1 MMNSTA
7 VTFRL
12 PSQLAL
18 LVLASAISV
27 PALAQQAPVAGDPQ
41 STPPAA
47 QQPSPSASSVRVD
60 KEGFWGHMNPFAR
73 KVWIKK
79 RLDPIR
85 NQLNELD
92 EVNAKNAADIKDV
105 DARAQ
110 AGIHQAQSTAD
121 GANQLATTAGAQA
134 QQAHGLAQ
142 GAAQHVDQLNTT
154 VSGLDQYHQISDLDV
169 AFRSGTPA
177 LSVAAKK
184 QLDDLAA
191 NLDGHQGYIIEM
203 ESHSPLGGAAGIQS
217 SQRLAESVQRYLV
230 TEHNIPVYRMHY
242 VAMGNAK
249 VAAADDEDAKPVRR
263 STVHIRL
270 MENSLA
276 AQDSNAPHAMASST
290 GAERP

>member
-7 VTFRL
+7 VTFRF

-27 PALAQQAPVAGDPQ
+27 PALAQTAPAAGDPQ

-47 QQPSPSASSVRVD
+47 QQPSPSASSVSVD
-60 KEGFWGHMNPFAR
+60 KEGFWGHLNPFAR

-79 RLDPIR
+79 RLDPIKG
-85 NQLNELD
+85 QLNELD
-92 EVNAKNAADIKDV
+92 EVNAKNTADIKDV
-105 DARAQ
+105 DSRAQ
-110 AGIHQAQSTAD
+110 AGIRQAQTTAD
-121 GANQLATTAGAQA
+121 SANQLATKAGSQA
-134 QQAHGLAQ
+134 QHANGLAQ
-142 GAAQHVDQLNTT
+142 GAAQHVDQINTT
-154 VSGLDQYHQISDLDV
+154 VAGLDQYCQVNDMEV
-169 AFRSGTPA
+169 PFRSGTPT
-177 LSVAAKK
+177 LSKAAKD
-184 QLDDLAA
+184 QLDELASK
-191 NLDGHQGYIIEM
+191 LDGHQGYIIEM
-203 ESHSPLGGAAGIQS
+203 EAHSPLAGAAGIQS

-230 TEHNIPVYRMHY
+230 TEHNIPVYRMHF

-249 VAAADDEDAKPVRR
+249 VASPDSDEPQRVRK

-276 AQDSNAPHAMASST
+276 AQDSNAPHAMASAT